1 MRKKNKNSLK
11 SEHSYRVRILSCIAA
26 AELIALAFVL
36 FWPVPSPQ
44 EPLFQDEVYSDNN
57 TPIEEITR
65 TSQESKPPPPPVPPV
80 PVEVPNDEV
89 IEEDP
94 IDFSDVSFDEYAD
107 SLTTPSPAS
116 EGSSERIA
124 ANPQLPPSV
133 VRIVEP
139 TLPRDFEKNLGQV
152 VITIRFLVNSD
163 GSVDEATIERIRKR
177 NDDGSYTQVRDL
189 NSGILAAT
197 LKAAHQWRFR
207 PARNEGVEVRT
218 FTTADFTLEI

>member
-1 MRKKNKNSLK
+1 MIRKNENSLK

-36 FWPVPSPQ
+36 FWPVPGPQ

-65 TSQESKPPPPPVPPV
+65 TSQESKPPPPPIPPV

-94 IDFSDVSFDEYAD
+94 IEFSDLSFDDYAD
-107 SLTTPSPAS
+107 SLTASSPAS

-139 TLPRDFEKNLGQV
+139 TLPRDFEKNLGQI

-163 GSVDEATIERIRKR
+163 GTVDEATIERVRRR
-177 NDDGSYTQVRDL
+177 NKDGSYTLVQNL
-189 NSGILAAT
+189 NSSILAAT
-197 LKAAHQWRFR
+197 LTAAHQWRFR
-207 PARNEGVEVRT
+207 PARDEGVGVRT